1 MKREVRLRLLRAA
14 SAHALTDVAWVPLYV
29 ARDRY
34 GLRRGLLWSP
44 RPDGLILGAQM
55 RMAP

>member
-1 MKREVRLRLLRAA
+1 MEREARLRLLRAA
-14 SAHALTDVAWVPLYV
+14 SAQALADVAWVPLYV
-29 ARDRY
+29 AHDRY
-34 GLRRGLLWSP
+34 GLRRGLRWSP